1 MIIIKQGL
9 VLCGGG
15 TKGSYQAGAIKALTE
30 LNIKFDIITGT
41 SIGAL
46 NGCLVAQHDEERL
59 FELWDK
65 IEMKDI
71 LAKEIPEQYDIETIF
86 HNKQKIET
94 FLRSYVKEKGADI
107 SPFKQLIKEYFNAD
121 KLMASSI
128 IFGCMSATY
137 PSLRPVFIN
146 KAMMNEKGEEY
157 LLASASC
164 FPIFPIQR
172 FDGKAYI
179 DGGYVDNLPIDY
191 AIELGATHIVAID
204 LSMDPNHFRYIEAEN
219 VRYIFPKQD
228 LGPMICFDKAILKR
242 NQRMGYLDVYKA
254 YDYLAGHKYTFEPFK
269 DEMFA
274 NKVYNRIQKID
285 IKIIRD
291 SLRSNKSSV
300 FETLREI
307 LHKRVINYDDVIF
320 GLMDNLMDIADYD
333 IEQICVFP
341 LAAKMIVESYAAAFA
356 DDYELVPK
364 KVTDVIS
371 YIKDLDKHSMI
382 EKLIH
387 LELFE
392 HKRFINSNILLTLLP
407 FEEALANFVILL
419 KERFYD

>member
-1 MIIIKQGL
+1 M
-9 VLCGGG
+9 LCGGG

-30 LNIKFDIITGT
+30 LNVKFDIITGT

-71 LAKEIPEQYDIETIF
+71 LAQEIPEQYDIETIF

-107 SPFKQLIKEYFNAD
+107 APFKQLIKEYFNVD
-121 KLMASSI
+121 KLMASSM
-128 IFGCMSATY
+128 IFGCMSAYY

-146 KAMMNEKGEEY
+146 KEMMKEKGEEY

-204 LSMDPNHFRYIEAEN
+204 LSADPNHFQYIEAEN
-219 VRYIFPKQD
+219 VKYIFPKID

-242 NQRMGYLDVYKA
+242 NKRMGYLDVYKA
-254 YDYLAGHKYTFEPFK
+254 YGYFVGHKYTFEPFV
-269 DEMFA
+269 DELFA
-274 NKVYNRIQKID
+274 NKVYNKIQKID
-285 IKIIRD
+285 IKIVRD
-291 SLRSNKSSV
+291 SLRSNKSSI
-300 FETLREI
+300 FETMREM
-307 LHKRVINYDDVIF
+307 LHKRVICYEDVIY
-320 GLMDNLMDIADYD
+320 GLMDNLMDIDGFD
-333 IEQICVFP
+333 IEQIYAFP
-341 LAAKMIVESYAAAFA
+341 LAAKKIVGSYAAAYEA
-356 DDYELVPK
+356 DYELIPK

-382 EKLIH
+382 EKLIN
-387 LELFE
+387 LELYE
-392 HKRFINSNILLTLLP
+392 HKRIINTNILLTLLP
-407 FEEALANFVILL
+407 FEMALANFVILL